1 MEIKLIEKIC
11 GAFPE
16 NFSMVNPTDSSYIF
30 NNDLNFSAINMNDFF
45 GRSAT
50 VNSFSECAYYV
61 NLGFEPQ
68 KFSVFNIGTYFFV
81 LTFIALC
88 TYATLKLN
96 IAEKLINS
104 LNNIYLKSKK
114 TVLTF
119 STNRTFINTVFSS
132 LNLLIVFFLYNYVK
146 SNAIRIIPFID
157 EYITLTSNVGF
168 FKELNFNAGNFIGGN
183 YSVAITT
190 GPIAA
195 LGSVFGWEITNNF
208 ITSRVFNFFW
218 VLIIQIS
225 FFLFISKTYKSKSS
239 FLILISGIS
248 LVIFPWW
255 QGIIYS
261 IGEIPS
267 ALFFINAIFLFNK
280 NRKISIIL
288 FSISIFY
295 GKILNALPFA
305 GFYLLTMFKNKES
318 KLVFQDMKYF
328 IGTLTPWLILV
339 QFRYDNGNLFQY
351 ISDQFNFILN
361 HESSGLAT
369 NSLTFIDGFIYSL
382 NLSEFS
388 NWNTYD
394 RVRLLIIPI
403 VFLIILYRNK
413 SEIDKFFGKITLPLI
428 TSVSLIYIWF
438 WLINS
443 TKWMRHTQHFTVCIV
458 ITSIYLI
465 NFNIVTRKL
474 DLLLLYSTIFV
485 FLENNKI
492 LIGLSILSVFIV
504 VASVN
509 KDQKL
514 VLKNLL
520 ILFLLLDISIPYFE
534 SSKSE
539 IPDIVYESCVENLRS
554 DICRNDYFTY
564 LKNN

>member
-1 MEIKLIEKIC
+1 VEIKLIEKIC
-11 GAFPE
+11 GAIPQ
-16 NFSMVNPTDSSYIF
+16 NFSMINPSDSNYIF
-30 NNDLNFSAINMNDFF
+30 NNDPNFSAINMNDFF
-45 GRSAT
+45 GRAAT

-68 KFSVFNIGTYFFV
+68 KFSIFNIGTYFFV

-88 TYATLKLN
+88 TYAFLKLN
-96 IAEKLINS
+96 IAEKLAAS
-104 LNNIYLKSKK
+104 LKNIYLKSKE
-114 TVLTF
+114 TVLTL
-119 STNRTFINTVFSS
+119 SKNTTFTKSVFSS
-132 LNLLIVFFLYNYVK
+132 LNLLILFFLYSYVK
-146 SNAIRIIPFID
+146 SKAIRITPFID

-208 ITSRVFNFFW
+208 ITARVFNFFW
-218 VLIIQIS
+218 VLIIQMG
-225 FFLFISKTYKSKSS
+225 FFLFISKTYKSKNS
-239 FLILISGIS
+239 FLFLISGIS
-248 LVIFPWW
+248 LVTFPWW

-267 ALFFINAIFLFNK
+267 TLFFINAIFLFNK

-305 GFYLLTMFKNKES
+305 GFYLLTIIKNKEF
-318 KLVFQDMKYF
+318 KLVLQDTKYF

-339 QFRYDNGNLFQY
+339 QFKYDNGNLFQY
-351 ISDQFNFILN
+351 ILDQFNFILN
-361 HESSGLAT
+361 HESSGLAA
-369 NSLTFIDGFIYSL
+369 NNLTFIDSFIYSL
-382 NLSEFS
+382 NTSEFA

-413 SEIDKFFGKITLPLI
+413 SEIDKFFGKITLPLM

-438 WLINS
+438 WIINS
-443 TKWMRHTQHFTVCIV
+443 TKWMRHTQHFTVCII

-465 NFNIVTRKL
+465 NFNIVTRKS

-504 VASVN
+504 IVIV
-509 KDQKL
+509 KKGQKIM
-514 VLKNLL
+514 LKNLL
-520 ILFLLLDISIPYFE
+520 VLFLLLDISIPYFE

-539 IPDIVYESCVENLRS
+539 IPDIVYESCIENLRS
-554 DICRNDYFTY
+554 DNCRNDYFTY
-564 LKNN
+564 LNNN